1 MRMFLILA
9 SLVVLPQCQS
19 DSTPDIYGDSGTTWQ
34 LTTLNGTPVT
44 ARATLMFPEA
54 GQIAGKAPCNN
65 YSGPMTAEFP
75 AFETGPIAATRM
87 ACPDLTVETEFL
99 NALDQA
105 TTATVDDGM
114 LTLSNDDAATLVF
127 KAAD

>member
-19 DSTPDIYGDSGTTWQ
+19 DGTPDVYGDSGTTWQ
-34 LTTLNGTPVT
+34 LTTLNGEAVT

-54 GQIAGKAPCNN
+54 GQIAGKAPCNSF
-65 YSGPMTAEFP
+65 SGPLTADFP

-87 ACPDLTVETEFL
+87 ACPDLALETAFL
-99 NALDQA
+99 NGLDQA
-105 TTATVDDGM
+105 TTATVDAGI
-114 LTLSNDDAATLVF
+114 LTLSNDSGATLVF